1 MLAREWGRRA
11 VAAAGGEFRD
21 GWRCDG
27 AVPASTEVLK
37 QWDTTVGRRA
47 VKVRLCAGL
56 GSGRSGV
63 GSHIGRALEC
73 MAGEDVSGGF
83 RTNGGKG
90 LKLSGLTD
98 ERLKFC
104 SVQRDSTVN

>member
-1 MLAREWGRRA
+1 M
-11 VAAAGGEFRD
+11 AAAGGEFRD
-21 GWRCDG
+21 GRRCDG
-27 AVPASTEVLK
+27 AVPASTEVLRR
-37 QWDTTVGRRA
+37 WDATAGRRA
-47 VKVRLCAGL
+47 VKARLCAGL

-98 ERLKFC
+98 ERLKFGP
-104 SVQRDSTVN
+104 VQQDSTVN

>member
-1 MLAREWGRRA
+1 MADGRA
-11 VAAAGGEFRD
+11 
-21 GWRCDG
+21 RCD
-27 AVPASTEVLK
+27 
-37 QWDTTVGRRA
+37 A
-47 VKVRLCAGL
+47 VKRRTTGAKRREASSK
-56 GSGRSGV
+56 SGADLDGA
-63 GSHIGRALEC
+63 GSHAGRALEC

-104 SVQRDSTVN
+104 SVQRDSTAN